1 MRRSQCCM
9 CDGWIDKPPFS
20 VCDDCL
26 PKGAIPPP
34 LPPDEIRQL
43 YALAGRPPS
52 PSVPALG
59 GVPLN
64 GAVWSTKAS
73 PVEDLT
79 AAFEE
84 FRRNNPPPE
93 PFTLRQIRQAIEA
106 AKALGVSPESLLRA
120 LGQWP
125 VVEPFL
131 STTIRVVVDPS
142 TREDSAVLV
151 GRMTHLPIVI
161 DLGDVP
167 PPSTECEDDIK
178 ARILKQAAEQ
188 YSKVKLP

>member
-1 MRRSQCCM
+1 MMRRSQCCM

-26 PKGAIPPP
+26 PPSRRV
-34 LPPDEIRQL
+34 E
-43 YALAGRPPS
+43 PS
-52 PSVPALG
+52 PSVPTAG
-59 GVPLN
+59 GVPFN

-84 FRRNNPPPE
+84 FRCNNPPPE
-93 PFTLRQIRQAIEA
+93 PFTMRQIGQAITA
-106 AKALGVSPESLLRA
+106 AKTLGIAPEDLLRA

-131 STTIRVVVDPS
+131 STTISVVVEPS
-142 TREDSAVLV
+142 TREDGAVWV

-167 PPSTECEDDIK
+167 PPSTECEDMI
-178 ARILKQAAEQ
+178 AA
-188 YSKVKLP
+188 KLVKRLDKLMP